1 MAAASSWL
9 SWGARSNGDASEE
22 EEEEEED
29 AIAVHRWTTAAY

>member
-22 EEEEEED
+22 EEEEED